1 MQPANPM
8 TRPWPEIVA
17 RYADDALPDS
27 SVEGTAALARHI
39 RDSILSKGL
48 FGWVSMYDLCI
59 TQTVV
64 YYPYDGPFL
73 RVKPLF
79 DGQIEFRYIDTPNK
93 SQQWHRTVPASEAI
107 SRLESF
113 LSQLHWFYGVLKRD
127 DA

>member
-1 MQPANPM
+1 
-8 TRPWPEIVA
+8 
-17 RYADDALPDS
+17 
-27 SVEGTAALARHI
+27 
-39 RDSILSKGL
+39 
-48 FGWVSMYDLCI
+48 MYDLCI